1 MILQLNKLRKEERLK
16 EWKKEKVRENGN
28 VNERKERQRR
38 GTEDVK
44 KTNKKNGLKQR
55 AVGENSEE

>member
-44 KTNKKNGLKQR
+44 KKKKKTG
-55 AVGENSEE
+55 

>member
-44 KTNKKNGLKQR
+44 KKKKKRVETESCGREQ
-55 AVGENSEE
+55 